1 MLRHGPGATLA
12 RSIEPAAWSRATTV
26 FALFQAL
33 AGYAYSWLFAATG
46 GHHAVLLG
54 IGAAALALA
63 LLSDLLLARA
73 AWPVVDEE
81 AAVRA

>member
-1 MLRHGPGATLA
+1 MLLA
-12 RSIEPAAWSRATTV
+12 
-26 FALFQAL
+26 
-33 AGYAYSWLFAATG
+33 
-46 GHHAVLLG
+46 

-73 AWPVVDEE
+73 AWTVVDEE